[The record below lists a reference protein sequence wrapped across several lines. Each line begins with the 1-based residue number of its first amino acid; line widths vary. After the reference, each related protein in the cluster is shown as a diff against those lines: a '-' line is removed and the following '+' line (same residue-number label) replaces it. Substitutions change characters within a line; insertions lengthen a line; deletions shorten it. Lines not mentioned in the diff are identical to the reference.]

1 VLLGPLQRHDL
12 SWRCPISPYSD
23 WGKLLLQFRDLHA
36 VLQLLATA
44 CNWQQ
49 HACACF
55 STGGKASCTPTSQI
69 PGLVIL
75 GHCRVGM
82 PDAAVVAK
90 LEDVP
95 GLAGFADIL
104 PVTDAVI
111 FSRGSLGT
119 ALAPEKVGDRLA
131 AL

>member
-1 VLLGPLQRHDL
+1 MPA
-12 SWRCPISPYSD
+12 
-23 WGKLLLQFRDLHA
+23 HA
-36 VLQLLATA
+36 SVTEVKPVARLP
-44 CNWQQ
+44 C
-49 HACACF
+49 
-55 STGGKASCTPTSQI
+55 QI